1 MKNTCPIND
10 QFKNFQKYTPRQTL
24 ARFLV
29 QHELFKLQLPVK
41 GSIVECGV
49 HHGGG
54 LLAWGKLSS
63 IFEPYNYH
71 RQIIGFDTFEGF
83 PSINELDKE
92 SSVNKNVKVGDFSLN
107 YNVFEELKEC
117 ISDFD
122 DNRFLNH
129 IEKIKLCKGD
139 AILTIPKFMEENKHL
154 IISMLFL
161 DFDIYEPTMIA
172 LKHFL
177 PRIPKG
183 GVIAF
188 DELNNPYWP
197 GETIAFLKSMSISS
211 SKLRIFPY
219 EPNISYIVLD

>member
-1 MKNTCPIND
+1 
-10 QFKNFQKYTPRQTL
+10 
-24 ARFLV
+24 
-29 QHELFKLQLPVK
+29 
-41 GSIVECGV
+41 
-49 HHGGG
+49 
-54 LLAWGKLSS
+54 
-63 IFEPYNYH
+63 
-71 RQIIGFDTFEGF
+71 
-83 PSINELDKE
+83 
-92 SSVNKNVKVGDFSLN
+92 
-107 YNVFEELKEC
+107 
-117 ISDFD
+117 
-122 DNRFLNH
+122 
-129 IEKIKLCKGD
+129 
-139 AILTIPKFMEENKHL
+139 MEENKHL